1 MKKLILCLLVLL
13 TIHNRQA
20 FALTRFQDFSFDQ
33 KGIVFSIDP
42 RVELYNVMN
51 MLAGIPTIT
60 ANCTAYKQEILE
72 HFVPFKQHP
81 GLQFFIRCRMK
92 GWGVDNPI
100 FFMLHLNHSLKLQP
114 GMDPGI
120 AKGAGGMDTIQQLA
134 VAVKQFCEDSRFAEF
149 FNAHAPFYQMI
160 LQNTQYHFRNFD
172 EKTRL
177 ERYYGQQHA
186 GYNIILNLL
195 EGEGNF
201 GPSIQTPKGRQLYAV
216 ISPNGS
222 QGELPSFTPSFSIYN
237 LIYHEFSHS
246 FINYLVHTEDVVPT
260 QHLWEPI
267 KPSMAQQGY
276 DNWLTVV
283 QEHLV
288 RAATIRL
295 AAQRF
300 GEAIAQRYFHKL
312 EIGRRFI
319 YIDAL
324 CARLQQYEQQ
334 RQRYP
339 HFSGFFPSILP
350 CLDSITPNDIT
361 RLQALV
367 QQYRQPDVERIPI
380 PAQVHYDSSM
390 VFIISSH
397 EKDEQAMAGLKAY
410 VEQYRNMVNNKIK
423 IITDNEALKTDLSQ
437 CDIMVFGTPQGNT
450 FLRQHI
456 GDMPLQITDSTV
468 LAGTLLHGR
477 HFQVVSTWVNPA
489 NPAHTMLIHTAQQA
503 ADIRNYFYSAQKEA
517 HNYWIAENLITIKSG
532 DYRRMMQIWFA
543 EE

>member
-13 TIHNRQA
+13 TIHSQRA
-20 FALTRFQDFSFDQ
+20 FSLTRFQDFSFDQ

-42 RVELYNVMN
+42 RIELYNVMN

-60 ANCTAYKQEILE
+60 ANATAYKQEIFGRFSAYE
-72 HFVPFKQHP
+72 QHP

-92 GWGVDNPI
+92 GWGVDNPL
-100 FFMLHLNHSLKLQP
+100 FFMLQLDKTLQLQP
-114 GMDPGI
+114 GIDPGV
-120 AKGAGGMDTIQQLA
+120 AKGAGGIDTIKQLA
-134 VAVKQFCEDSRFAEF
+134 IAVKQFCEDSYFAEF
-149 FNAHAPFYQMI
+149 FNAHAPFYRMI
-160 LQNTQYHFRNFD
+160 LQNTQYHFRDFN
-172 EKTRL
+172 ERTRL
-177 ERYYGQQHA
+177 EQYYGQQHA

-201 GPSIQTPKGRQLYAV
+201 GPSVQTPEGRQLYAV
-216 ISPNGS
+216 ISTNGS
-222 QGELPSFTPSFSIYN
+222 QGDLPSFTPSFSTYD

-246 FINYLVHTEDVVPT
+246 FINYLVHAADVAPTE
-260 QHLWEPI
+260 HLWEPI
-267 KPSMAQQGY
+267 KQSMAQQAY

-295 AAQRF
+295 ATQRF
-300 GEAIAQRYFHKL
+300 GEAIAQSYYHKM

-324 CARLQQYEQQ
+324 CNRLQQYEQQ

-339 HFSGFFPSILP
+339 HFSNFFPHILP
-350 CLDSITPNDIT
+350 CLDSITQQDIA

-367 QQYRQPDVERIPI
+367 QQYRQPDVAHIPI

-397 EKDEQAMAGLKAY
+397 ENDETAMAGLKAY
-410 VEQYRNMVNNKIK
+410 VEQYRNMVNSRIN
-423 IITDNEALKTDLSQ
+423 IITDNEALKTDLSH
-437 CDIMVFGTPQGNT
+437 CDIMVFGTPHGNT
-450 FLRQHI
+450 FLRQHMA
-456 GDMPLQITDSTV
+456 GMPLQITDSTV
-468 LAGTLLHGR
+468 LAGNLLHGR
-477 HFQVVSTWVNPA
+477 HFQVVTTWVNPA

-517 HNYWIAENLITIKSG
+517 HNYWIAENLVTIKSG

-543 EE
+543 DE